1 MTVKFQKLKPNRIFQ
16 GVVDQI
22 QEAVLDGRLK
32 PGDVL
37 PSEIKLK
44 ELFNTSRGTIREA
57 LRVLEQKGLIDI
69 KTGVGGGAVV
79 RSPDTGKV
87 SESLDLLLQSQKV
100 SFDQLAEFR
109 EGIEGTVA
117 ALAAKRASSDDI
129 RSLNELILKE
139 GSLLQNPG
147 IDWQELLRM
156 DVRVHVAVARAAG
169 NPVYTAVLQM
179 VHENIL
185 GFSERFAIK
194 DRTVLEEIYR
204 DHVDLLRAVENGR
217 AEKAKILAEDH
228 VRKNNRY
235 MKESNPS

>member
-1 MTVKFQKLKPNRIFQ
+1 MEFQKLKPNRIFQ

-22 QEAVLDGRLK
+22 QEAVIDGRLK

-44 ELFNTSRGTIREA
+44 ELFDTSRGTIREA

-79 RSPDTGKV
+79 RSPDTAKV

-117 ALAAKRASSDDI
+117 ALAAKRASSEDI
-129 RSLNELILKE
+129 RSLKDLISDE
-139 GSLLQNPG
+139 GALLEKPG

-156 DVRVHVAVARAAG
+156 DVQVHISVAQAAG

-179 VHENIL
+179 VHENVL

-194 DRTVLEEIYR
+194 DRTVLQEIYR
-204 DHVDLLRAVENGR
+204 DHVELVRAVENGW
-217 AEKAKILAEDH
+217 ADKAKDLAEDH

-235 MKESNPS
+235 MKASNPL